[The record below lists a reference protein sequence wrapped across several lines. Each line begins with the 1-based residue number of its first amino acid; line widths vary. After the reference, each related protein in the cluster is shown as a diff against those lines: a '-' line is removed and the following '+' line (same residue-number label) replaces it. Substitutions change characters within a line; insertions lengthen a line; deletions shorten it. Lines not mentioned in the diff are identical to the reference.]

1 MVFSSSH
8 FFWLLLLLIPVAW
21 RVLSTERFL
30 NHLRFQFR
38 MDSNSKSPW
47 RLLGRCLLPLLALA
61 CLVTALAS
69 PSMTVLRTGNV
80 SDNMVLAIGI
90 DVSKSMLA
98 EDVVLEQPVQGELR
112 PLSNRLNAARQLVL
126 TLLSRIDGEK
136 VGLFFFSR
144 NGIEVVSP
152 TRDLGFVRYMAT
164 HTDLSD
170 LTDSG
175 SNLLAALDTGIMMV
189 DSQNGTPAQAIILIT
204 DGEDTE
210 NSRSALRKG
219 IDAFSQQN
227 IAVFTVGTG
236 KTSSVHIPIRRKGI
250 DGIDGFYTDE
260 DDLPLKTRLNEQSL
274 QEIALANGGQYFRLD
289 RTSPLR
295 QAEELMKSIL
305 SIAAS
310 HPETLPAQR
319 LPLDL
324 APLFLLAALLFY
336 CLYLLL

>member
-30 NHLRFQFR
+30 NLLRFHFR
-38 MDSNSKSPW
+38 LDTNGKSPW
-47 RLLGRCLLPLLALA
+47 RFYGRCLLPLLALA
-61 CLVTALAS
+61 CLVTALAG
-69 PSMTVLRTGNV
+69 PSMTVLRAGDIN
-80 SDNMVLAIGI
+80 DNLVLAIGI

-98 EDVVLEQPVQGELR
+98 EDVVLEQRPQREIH

-126 TLLSRIDGEK
+126 ALLSRMDGEK
-136 VGLFFFSR
+136 VGLFFFAR

-170 LTDSG
+170 LTESG

-189 DSQNGTPAQAIILIT
+189 DSQAGTPARAIILIT

-210 NSRSALRKG
+210 NSLPELRKG
-219 IDAFSQQN
+219 IDVAAKEN
-227 IAVFTVGTG
+227 IPVFTVGTG
-236 KTSSVHIPIRRKGI
+236 QAGTVHIPIRRKGI
-250 DGIDGFYTDE
+250 AGIDGFYTDE
-260 DDLPLKTRLNEQSL
+260 DDLPLKTRLDEQSL
-274 QEIALANGGQYFRLD
+274 QEIASANGGLYRRLD
-289 RTSPLR
+289 FSSPAK
-295 QAEELMKSIL
+295 QAQELLESIL
-305 SIAAS
+305 TAAES
-310 HPETLPAQR
+310 SPGTLPAQR
-319 LPLDL
+319 LPVDV
-324 APLFLLAALLFY
+324 APLYLLAALLFY